1 MRLPLTLSAAAA
13 PRRLLPGQEEDVMRR
28 GSAVLGLLLAV
39 MALLALAAPA
49 PARPPVTETVPD
61 SGTFVIAENCPGGY
75 DVVITWNNTIRIT
88 TFYDAAGEVVR
99 VVTHSDGSGTI
110 SNSVTGYTLE
120 GSSPS
125 IETTWIRPQNPG
137 VDSGDK
143 VTVGLYLKNT
153 VPGEGIVLL
162 DAGRVVFDAAGNA
175 TWWSAQTEPR
185 VTGAGSVDWCG
196 LVD

>member
-1 MRLPLTLSAAAA
+1 MRTRSRVLAPL
-13 PRRLLPGQEEDVMRR
+13 
-28 GSAVLGLLLAV
+28 LGVVAF
-39 MALLALAAPA
+39 LALAASA
-49 PARPPVTETVPD
+49 AARPPVTKTVLD
-61 SGTFVIAENCPGGY
+61 SGTFVVQANCPGGY
-75 DVVITWNNTIRIT
+75 DVVIAWDNTIRMT

-99 VVTHSDGSGTI
+99 VVTHIAGNGTI

-125 IETTWIRPQNPG
+125 IETTWIRPRNPG

-162 DAGRVVFDAAGNA
+162 DAGRVVFDAAGNP

-185 VTGAGSVDWCG
+185 VTSGASVDWCG

>member
-1 MRLPLTLSAAAA
+1 
-13 PRRLLPGQEEDVMRR
+13 MRR
-28 GSAVLGLLLAV
+28 RSTVLAPLLGVVAF
-39 MALLALAAPA
+39 LALVLPAA
-49 PARPPVTETVPD
+49 ARPPVTETVTD
-61 SGTFVIAENCPGGY
+61 SGTFVVAENCPGGY
-75 DVVITWNNTIRIT
+75 DVVIAWNNTIRMT

-99 VVTHSDGSGTI
+99 VVSHVDGNGTI

-125 IETTWIRPQNPG
+125 IETTWMRPRNPG
-137 VDSGDK
+137 LDSGDK

-153 VPGEGIVLL
+153 VPGKGIVLL
-162 DAGRVVFDAAGNA
+162 DAGRVVFDAAGNP

-185 VTGAGSVDWCG
+185 LTGGASVDWCG